1 MGSLDQFTHE
11 SIVNP
16 GAYVESGYQNIM
28 PSTFGQNLSPQQ
40 LADLVAY
47 LTQG

>member
-1 MGSLDQFTHE
+1 M
-11 SIVNP
+11 NP
-16 GAYVESGYQNIM
+16 GAYVESGYKNIM

-47 LTQG
+47 LTKG